1 VNEIIFARLTR
12 SLQRRFGWCLR
23 AIFKDMGSYS
33 ACLASTSRYDLT
45 SSQMVIISISSGGI
59 WFGIWFVCPETPGT
73 PETHTKNNVS
83 ARKRISRSNSFYQYP
98 TYSPRRPSP
107 AGGYERQDLRRRSR
121 RTENGAEGKGPYLA
135 LGVVS
140 SRIVSFFAP
149 STNSRFGVLWE
160 PRF

>member
-59 WFGIWFVCPETPGT
+59 WFVCPETPGT

-98 TYSPRRPSP
+98 TYSPSRPSP
-107 AGGYERQDLRRRSR
+107 AGGYERHADTGADSDLAPHLMVRTPSNEGSR
-121 RTENGAEGKGPYLA
+121 RPG
-135 LGVVS
+135 
-140 SRIVSFFAP
+140 
-149 STNSRFGVLWE
+149 WH
-160 PRF
+160 